1 MHQTQQQETK
11 QERGSTHMS
20 VSPVRGAA
28 RLLAVGA
35 GLMFAPAAFAQQVD
49 ATEENRASMDRFFP
63 LSESAATPP
72 TYVRAE
78 TAGQTTSSDATQGY
92 GISQRL
98 EFVVVRGLSLRVG
111 AELRNTTYGFTPS
124 AQAKYQFLRQAEHG
138 LNASAGLRY
147 KQQGFQSTGG
157 EAEAFFAAGKRFGN
171 VLATANFA
179 VGRELSSPEGDV
191 EGHVGLGYL
200 VMENLVVGLNTRYQH
215 EFETEK
221 AGRHPGREFEL
232 MTGGMVGYGFDIV
245 ELSLLGGY
253 YMPRASNSSGPMAML
268 RLGLNF

>member
-1 MHQTQQQETK
+1 MHQNQQETR
-11 QERGSTHMS
+11 QERGSPNKS
-20 VSPVRGAA
+20 VSPGRGAA

-35 GLMFAPAAFAQQVD
+35 GLLLAPAAFAQEAD

-78 TAGQTTSSDATQGY
+78 TAGQATSSEGAGY
-92 GISQRL
+92 GISQRVEL
-98 EFVVVRGLSLRVG
+98 VVVRGLSLRVG
-111 AELRNTTYGFTPS
+111 AELRNTENGFTPS
-124 AQAKYQFLRQAEHG
+124 AQAKYQFLRQGEHG

-157 EAEAFFAAGKRFGN
+157 EAEAFVAAGKRFGN

-179 VGRELSSPEGDV
+179 VGRELSNPEGDV
-191 EGHVGLGYL
+191 EGHLGLGYL
-200 VMENLVVGLNTRYQH
+200 LMENLVVGLNTRYQH

-232 MTGGMVGYGFDIV
+232 MSGAMVGYGIGIA

-253 YMPRASNSSGPMAML
+253 YMPRASNAAGPMGML